1 MKLPR
6 GVKIALTGCVLAAIC
21 AVLVWAYLV
30 GRKDLAEEKER
41 ERPVKTAS
49 RVSTPGGE
57 TVVTLDRETQARIG
71 IVAVPLKATR
81 RAGEITAYGTVLPL
95 QDLADFMNGYVS
107 AKGRWEEAQASLD
120 ASGKEY
126 ERLKKLH
133 EEDRNVSDRVL
144 EAGEA
149 KWRADLA
156 GVRAAQHGLRS
167 LEGTAAQKWGNVIAG
182 WIVAGSPSLE
192 RLIRQRDFLILV
204 TLPSGTSLR
213 SPPKSANVRGPSGDS
228 VRSTL
233 VSSAPATDPRIQG
246 MSFFYLAPAD
256 RAGSLLPGMDVAAFL
271 AVGPKRE
278 GTMIPASAVVWW
290 QGKGWIYLKKDP
302 ARFFRLDIAT
312 DAPVG
317 GGWFV
322 TSRFTPG
329 DRLVV
334 TGAQLLLSEEFRS
347 RIQVGD

>member
-1 MKLPR
+1 MRLPR
-6 GVKIALTGCVLAAIC
+6 GVKIALTVCVLAGIC

-49 RVSTPGGE
+49 RVSTTGGE
-57 TVVTLDRETQARIG
+57 TAVTLDRETQARIG
-71 IVAVPLKATR
+71 IVAVPLKTTR
-81 RAGEITAYGTVLPL
+81 HAGEIKAYGTVLPL
-95 QDLADFMNGYVS
+95 QDLAGFMTGYAS
-107 AKGRWEEAQASLD
+107 AKGRLEEAQASLD
-120 ASGKEY
+120 ASRKEY
-126 ERLKKLH
+126 ERLKTLH

-156 GVRAAQHGLRS
+156 GVRAAQDALRS
-167 LEGTAAQKWGNVIAG
+167 LEGIAAQKWGNVIAG
-182 WIVAGSPSLE
+182 WIVAGSPPLE
-192 RLIRQRDFLILV
+192 RLIRQRDFLVLV
-204 TLPSGTSLR
+204 TLPSGTSLP
-213 SPPKSANVRGPSGDS
+213 SPPKSARVRGPSGDS
-228 VRSTL
+228 VRSRF

-246 MSFFYLAPAD
+246 MSFFYLAPGG
-256 RAGSLLPGMDVAAFL
+256 RTSPLLPGMNVAAFL

-278 GTMIPASAVVWW
+278 GTMIPAAAVVWW
-290 QGKGWIYLKKDP
+290 QGKGWIYLQKGP
-302 ARFFRLDIAT
+302 IRFFRRDIAT
-312 DAPVG
+312 DTPVG
-317 GGWFV
+317 EGWFV
-322 TSRFTPG
+322 TSRFAPG

>member
-6 GVKIALTGCVLAAIC
+6 GVKIALMGFVLAAVC

-41 ERPVKTAS
+41 ELPVKTSS
-49 RVSTPGGE
+49 RVSTRGGE

-71 IVAVPLKATR
+71 IVTVPLKATR
-81 RAGEITAYGTVLPL
+81 HAGEITAYGTILPL
-95 QDLADFMNGYVS
+95 QDLAGFMTGYVS
-107 AKGRWEEAQASLD
+107 AKGRAEEAQASLN
-120 ASGKEY
+120 ASGKEH

-156 GVRAAQHGLRS
+156 GVRAARDALRS
-167 LEGTAAQKWGNVIAG
+167 LEGIAAQKWGNVIAG

-192 RLIRQRDFLILV
+192 RLIRQRDFLVLV
-204 TLPSGTSLR
+204 ALPSGTSLP
-213 SPPKSANVRGPSGDS
+213 SPPKSANVLGPSGDS

-233 VSSAPATDPRIQG
+233 VSPAPGTDPRIQG
-246 MSFFYLAPAD
+246 MSFFYLAPAG
-256 RAGSLLPGMDVAAFL
+256 RAKSLLPGMNVAAFL
-271 AVGPKRE
+271 SVGPKRE

-290 QGKGWIYLKKDP
+290 QGKGWIYLQEGP
-302 ARFFRLDIAT
+302 VRFFRRDIAT

-322 TSRFTPG
+322 TSRFAPE

>member
-6 GVKIALTGCVLAAIC
+6 GVKIALMGCVLAAIC
-21 AVLVWAYLV
+21 AVLVWAYLM

-41 ERPVKTAS
+41 ELPVKTAS
-49 RVSTPGGE
+49 RVSTRDGE
-57 TVVTLDRETQARIG
+57 TAVTLDRETQARIG
-71 IVAVPLKATR
+71 IVAVPLETTR
-81 RAGEITAYGTVLPL
+81 QTGEITAYGTVLPL
-95 QDLADFMNGYVS
+95 QDLAGFMNGYVS
-107 AKGRWEEAQASLD
+107 AKGRLEEAQASLD

-126 ERLKKLH
+126 ERLKNLH
-133 EEDRNVSDRVL
+133 DEDRNVSDRVL

-156 GVRAAQHGLRS
+156 GVRAARDALRS
-167 LEGTAAQKWGNVIAG
+167 LEGTAAQKWGNVVAG

-192 RLIRQRDFLILV
+192 RLIRQRDFLVLV
-204 TLPSGTSLR
+204 TLPSGASML
-213 SPPKSANVRGPSGDS
+213 SPPKSANLRGPSGDS

-246 MSFFYLAPAD
+246 MSFFYLAQAG

-290 QGKGWIYLKKDP
+290 QGKGWIYLQEGP
-302 ARFFRLDIAT
+302 VRFFRRSIAT
-312 DAPVG
+312 DAPVV

-322 TSRFTPG
+322 TSRFAPE

-347 RIQVGD
+347 RIQIAD